1 MSSSKMLA
9 AVVPS
14 VNGKWEVKEVSTPQ
28 PGTNQVLIKMH
39 ASGICY
45 TDVHATNG
53 ALGVKFPYT
62 IGDLLGFIFIYIHDY
77 DESNF
82 GCDCW
87 DSYSYIFNNKHPR

>member
-28 PGTNQVLIKMH
+28 PGANQVLIKMH

-62 IGDLLGFIFIYIHDY
+62 IGHEPAG
-77 DESNF
+77 
-82 GCDCW
+82 
-87 DSYSYIFNNKHPR
+87 